1 MARNVT
7 EEPDITI
14 VSDKGQIVIPA
25 SLRNKLDIKP
35 RSKLFV
41 YSVNDII
48 ILKKM
53 TLPDV
58 KKEMQNIWNEVDK
71 KIMKYGELSEEDIQ
85 MEIEKHRV
93 EKKRKVKEIKK
104 TTRSL

>member
-1 MARNVT
+1 MARNVS

-41 YSVNDII
+41 YNVNDII

-53 TLPDV
+53 SLPDV
-58 KKEMQNIWNEVDK
+58 KKEMQNLWNEVDK
-71 KIMKYGELSEEDIQ
+71 KIMKYGEVNEDEIQ
-85 MEIEKHRV
+85 MEIEKHRA
-93 EKKRKVKEIKK
+93 EKRRKDKGI
-104 TTRSL
+104 

>member
-1 MARNVT
+1 MARNVS

-41 YSVNDII
+41 YNVNDII

-53 TLPDV
+53 ILPDV
-58 KKEMQNIWNEVDK
+58 KKEMQNLWNEVDK
-71 KIMKYGELSEEDIQ
+71 KIMKYGEVNEDEIQ
-85 MEIEKHRV
+85 MEIEKHRA
-93 EKKRKVKEIKK
+93 EKRRKDKGI
-104 TTRSL
+104 

>member
-1 MARNVT
+1 MARNVS

-41 YSVNDII
+41 YNVNDII

-58 KKEMQNIWNEVDK
+58 KKEMQNLWNEVDK
-71 KIMKYGELSEEDIQ
+71 KIMKHGEISEEEIQ
-85 MEIEKHRV
+85 MEIEKHRA
-93 EKKRKVKEIKK
+93 EKRRKDKGI
-104 TTRSL
+104 

>member
-1 MARNVT
+1 MARNVS

-41 YSVNDII
+41 YNVNDII

-53 TLPDV
+53 ILPDV
-58 KKEMQNIWNEVDK
+58 KKEMQNLWNEVDK
-71 KIMKYGELSEEDIQ
+71 KIMKYGKVNEEEIQ
-85 MEIEKHRV
+85 MEIEKHRA
-93 EKKRKVKEIKK
+93 EKRRKDKGI
-104 TTRSL
+104 